1 MSKKRQDYMHQCDLV
16 FSKIIRARG
25 VCEAGPEGCKGNLQ
39 CAHGF
44 SRSYRA
50 IRCDERNAFCL
61 CAHHHVFFTH
71 RPLEWDQWLHKT
83 WGEVRYYSLRSRA
96 LGNKPTDWKAL
107 LPELRARLEEVA

>member
-1 MSKKRQDYMHQCDLV
+1 MSKARQDYMAQCDRV

-25 VCEAGPEGCKGNLQ
+25 TCEAADGSCKGNLQ

-71 RPLEWDQWLHKT
+71 RPLEWDQWLRRA
-83 WGEVRYYSLRSRA
+83 WGNLGYDVMRDLA
-96 LGNKPTDWKAL
+96 LANERTDWKAL
-107 LPELRARLEEVA
+107 LPELKARLVEVA